1 MRSTHSENFH
11 PHHKKGTI
19 MSADNTMIFQEREED
34 VLEAVIP
41 HLKQGLCH
49 FRDLAEMLLNFDE
62 AQIITLKHAIQK
74 GLDMFQLCEA
84 VADQQLREIDKY
96 FEELTNKIGMLE
108 SEERRLKPQLD
119 NLENQLKEIND
130 SLQNY
135 SDALKKAECDVSS
148 SKNALDECRSRET
161 YNETIRNVGIGV
173 MFIPF
178 LGLIAG
184 SVMIGV
190 GQTELNRATFEA
202 QQAEE
207 VMNNFQKQVDSFTS
221 EVTAKKQ
228 EKSELNEMI
237 EECQRNI
244 WKTKE
249 SLKEVKSKQLQI
261 SDYQGM
267 FRKAVHFLG
276 LLAGKASVAM
286 VESTQVIVLL
296 EPVCNVMAD
305 IVSLFIKTEAENNL
319 FLQDNDLKT
328 SIQSLHD
335 INQRVSAIT
344 GKPENPFF

>member
-1 MRSTHSENFH
+1 
-11 PHHKKGTI
+11 
-19 MSADNTMIFQEREED
+19 MIVED
-34 VLEAVIP
+34 GVLGAIIP

-49 FRDLAEMLLNFDE
+49 YRDLAEMLLNFDE
-62 AQIITLKHAIQK
+62 AQIITLKHAIHK
-74 GLDMFQLCEA
+74 GLDMFRLCEA
-84 VADQQLREIDKY
+84 VADQQLAEIDKN
-96 FEELTNKIGMLE
+96 FEQLTNTIGILE

-119 NLENQLKEIND
+119 NLENQLKAIND

-148 SKNALDECRSRET
+148 SKKALDECRSRKT
-161 YNETIRNVGIGV
+161 HSETIRNAGIRV
-173 MFIPF
+173 LFIPF
-178 LGLIAG
+178 GGLIAG
-184 SVMIGV
+184 LVMIGV
-190 GQTELNRATFEA
+190 GQAELNRATFEA
-202 QQAEE
+202 QQAQEA
-207 VMNNFQKQVDSFTS
+207 MNNFQKQVDSFTS
-221 EVTAKKQ
+221 EVTAKNQ
-228 EKSELNEMI
+228 EKSELNKRI

-244 WKTKE
+244 CKTKE
-249 SLKEVKSKQLQI
+249 GLKEVKSKQIQI

-267 FRKAVHFLG
+267 FRKTVHFLG

-335 INQRVSAIT
+335 INQHVSAIT